1 MPGAGVPAVRQLSPQ
16 WTFWSFA
23 TTCSVPAPVF
33 AVLRTGRKRGT
44 HEPVTPLDFVLLCRG
59 LRALGVSEGA
69 TLVVHSSLSAFGEVE
84 GGAKTVVRA
93 LRRCVGESGTFV
105 VPTFTGDVITDPHPD
120 CRTAGI
126 AGVDEARARVPLF
139 EDAFPTRMGAIPT
152 AVLAEPDRVRSR
164 HPQAS
169 VAAIGAAAKNIT
181 EHQPFAYAMGAD
193 SPFRKLY
200 ELNAL
205 IVLLGVGHDRN
216 SFLHH
221 AESLLPVH
229 RTKLRRFPYVVEGQ
243 RVWLEAPDVG
253 HDNGTHFP
261 RIGAEWAERGLARR
275 QVIGAARCEMV
286 EAVPFIDFA
295 RHRLEQL
302 LRQ

>member
-1 MPGAGVPAVRQLSPQ
+1 M
-16 WTFWSFA
+16 
-23 TTCSVPAPVF
+23 
-33 AVLRTGRKRGT
+33 
-44 HEPVTPLDFVLLCRG
+44 TPLGFDLLCRG
-59 LRALGVSEGA
+59 LLALGVSEGT

-93 LRRCVGESGTFV
+93 LRHCVGESGTVV

-120 CRTAGI
+120 CRTAEI
-126 AGVDEARARVPLF
+126 PAVDEARMRVPLF
-139 EDAFPTRMGAIPT
+139 HDAFPTQMGAIPT
-152 AVLAEPDRVRSR
+152 AVLAEPDRVRSG

-169 VAAIGAAAKNIT
+169 VAAVGAAAKDIT
-181 EHQPFAYAMGAD
+181 GYQPFAYALGAD
-193 SPFRKLY
+193 SPFRRLY
-200 ELNAL
+200 GLRAGIL
-205 IVLLGVGHDRN
+205 LLGVGHNRN

-253 HDNGTHFP
+253 NDNDTHFP
-261 RIGAEWAERGLARR
+261 RIGAEWADRGLARHH
-275 QVIGAARCEMV
+275 VIGAARCELV

-295 RHRLEQL
+295 RQRLEQL
-302 LRQ
+302 LRHLRPRRPQVPLG